1 MASRL
6 VRRLGVLVVLA
17 AMVMLH
23 AERVQAQDT
32 ADVVGTVTDTSG
44 AVIPGATITL
54 TNIGTN
60 IQQTT
65 QSNGT
70 GDYIFNLLQVGT
82 YSIKVEA
89 KGFKTFVAP
98 NITLAAGDR
107 ARADAKLE
115 LGDISQTVEVSG
127 TVAPALQTDTSTI
140 GTLVTSQA
148 VEDLPLDGR
157 NIVKLVQLSAG
168 TTEGAPGSIAAGNRP
183 DDRRQTSAF
192 SANGQGDSE
201 NESMIDGFDN
211 NERMIGTIGAR
222 PSIDAI
228 QEVNV
233 SINKYDASVGRTG
246 GAVVDIITKSGTNSF
261 HGSAFE
267 FFRNKVLNTN
277 PNWNFTLANNPPGAA
292 SPYNSC
298 PTAAACPAA
307 PNPAFRQNQ
316 FGGSVGGP
324 IIKDKTFF
332 FVDYEGFRYATGLSA
347 SLYSVPTA
355 CEKGEAVCPDGNT
368 QYGDFSDYPSV
379 GEPGVA
385 GSSPCSTTA
394 GASSPL
400 LYGSTTCPYVV
411 IPSSAMTPIGKAF
424 FNMYPLPNTGTAGAL
439 TNNYVVN
446 PVKTYTS
453 KTWDGRIDQHF
464 NQNNTLF
471 GRITYNQETTI
482 TPNGFPDVY
491 IDPTTG
497 NLDTAGASGAVK
509 VEPVVTSYAGPNNE
523 DQYSF
528 GTSYVHVYNAN
539 TVLNLKFGIFRSK
552 ILSFPANQG
561 TDISTKLGFPCTATS
576 CVNFAPASSLVGSS
590 GLVRMTVSG
599 LNSAGAFSTIGD
611 TTYVPLGYFDT
622 AFQYEAQLTWNKGSH
637 SVRFGLGLVRRRS
650 GVGQSNN
657 AQGGFSFNGSFTGEA
672 AGDLLE
678 GLASSQT
685 RNNALVQEG
694 FRTWEPHGYV
704 QDDWRIKPWLTLNL
718 GVRYD
723 IFSAYTEVHGRISN
737 YDPYTGLL
745 VSPALPGTQ
754 QSNSTAMVTTPY
766 TDLAPRFGFAA
777 TLAHN
782 TVLRGGFGLTFFPTN
797 YRSDYYFQNAPFNY
811 SESCGLENVGTGT
824 PTSPASTTTLCAGQF
839 LAPNTAVYST
849 TGSSQ
854 SLGYSGGSLVAGGL
868 PIPVLNVANATNTAN
883 YASTTMY
890 AVPINQQEAY
900 LEQFNLQVQKQF
912 GANVLSVGYVGEL
925 GRHAEINGLSENQP
939 TEPSVINPA
948 TGLPVNPAVATAQ
961 PLTQGG
967 NTPLGVLQGYPYMQT
982 VGMTVA
988 NNWGTSAYEGLQ
1000 TSFVRRFS
1008 QGLTV
1013 NVNYTWSHMM
1023 SNITNTNACVSS
1035 YFATMT
1041 PCFVDTT
1048 NGEYSATADKTAA
1061 DEILAEAAAKKEYGF
1076 QQYNWGNDP
1085 LDVEHRITWGLNYD
1099 IPYGNSLTG
1108 VEGAFLKGWSLNTS
1122 GAWQTGLPFSVTAA
1136 SNTSLLGPTQ
1146 YLDQIGSG
1154 KLSNPTLRDW
1164 FNLNDFVQP
1173 SWGTLGNQRYDQ
1185 LYGPHQKRFDFSIFK
1200 TFPIREN
1207 VKLEFRT
1214 EVFNLFNQTNLN
1226 TPNSSISFNGSA
1238 VNLSG
1243 THVTTGEI
1251 TAMNGNWNQR
1261 EIQFGLKLLF

>member
-1 MASRL
+1 MHSQLVKRL
-6 VRRLGVLVVLA
+6 TAIAVVCLFS
-17 AMVMLH
+17 MLC
-23 AERVQAQDT
+23 AGTLRAQDT
-32 ADVVGTVTDTSG
+32 ADVVGTVTDVSG
-44 AVIPGATITL
+44 AVLPGATVTL

-60 IQQTT
+60 VQQTAQT
-65 QSNGT
+65 NGT
-70 GDYIFNLLQVGT
+70 GDYVFTLLQVGT

-89 KGFKTFVAP
+89 KGFKAFVAP
-98 NITLAAGDR
+98 NVSLSAGDR

-115 LGDISQTVEVSG
+115 VGDVTQTVEVSG

-168 TTEGAPGSIAAGNRP
+168 TTEGAPGSIAAGARP

-233 SINKYDASVGRTG
+233 SLNKYDSSVGRTG

-277 PNWNFTLANNPPGAA
+277 PNWNFTLANNPPGSAA
-292 SPYNSC
+292 PYNSC
-298 PTAAACPAA
+298 PTVAACPPA

-332 FVDYEGFRYATGLSA
+332 FVDYEGFRYATGLAS
-347 SLYSVPTA
+347 SLYSVPTR
-355 CEKGEAVCPDGNT
+355 CEKGLAVCPDGLT

-385 GSSPCSTTA
+385 GSSACSTTA

-400 LYGSTTCPYVV
+400 LYGSASCPYVV
-411 IPSSAMTPIGKAF
+411 IPANLMTPIGKAF

-446 PVKTYTS
+446 PVKTYNS

-482 TPNGFPDVY
+482 TPNGFPDVN

-497 NLDTAGASGAVK
+497 NLSSSGVK

-539 TVLNLKFGIFRSK
+539 TILNLKFGIFRSQ

-576 CVNFAPASSLVGSS
+576 CVNYAPPSSLVGSS

-599 LNSAGAFSTIGD
+599 LNSAGSISTIGD
-611 TTYVPLGYFDT
+611 TTFVPLGYFDT
-622 AFQYEAQLTWNKGSH
+622 AFQYAAQLTWNKGNH
-637 SVRFGLGLVRRRS
+637 SVRFGLGLIRRRS

-672 AGDLLE
+672 QGDLLE

-694 FRTWEPHGYV
+694 FRMWEPSGYV
-704 QDDWRIKPWLTLNL
+704 QDDWRARPWLTFNL
-718 GVRYD
+718 GLRYD
-723 IFSAYTEVHGRISN
+723 IFTAYTEVHGRISN

-745 VSPALPGTQ
+745 VSPSLPGTQ
-754 QSNSTAMVTTPY
+754 QSNSTAMVSTPY
-766 TDLAPRFGFAA
+766 NDYAPRFGFAA
-777 TLAHN
+777 TLPHN

-811 SESCGLENVGTGT
+811 AETCGLQNVGSG
-824 PTSPASTTTLCAGQF
+824 SGSTQIPCAGGF
-839 LAPNTAVYST
+839 LTPNVALYGT
-849 TGSSQ
+849 TGSGS
-854 SLGYSGGSLVAGGL
+854 SLGLTGGSLVAGGL
-868 PIPVLNVANATNTAN
+868 PIPTLNVALATNPAL
-883 YASTTMY
+883 YAGTGII

-939 TEPSVINPA
+939 TQPTIAGNPA
-948 TGLPVNPAVATAQ
+948 AALP
-961 PLTQGG
+961 PLTVGG
-967 NTPLGVLQGYPYMQT
+967 TTPLGVLQGYSYLKT
-982 VGMTVA
+982 VSMTVA
-988 NNWGTSAYEGLQ
+988 NNWGTSAYQGLQ
-1000 TSFVRRFS
+1000 TSFVRRFN

-1013 NVNYTWSHMM
+1013 NVNYTWSHTM
-1023 SNITNTNACVSS
+1023 SDITNTACISS

-1041 PCFVDTT
+1041 PCLVDTT
-1048 NGEYSATADKTAA
+1048 NGAA
-1061 DEILAEAAAKKEYGF
+1061 GTNSAAAIAAARPVFGF
-1076 QQYNWGNDP
+1076 QHYGWGNDP
-1085 LDVEHRITWGLNYD
+1085 LDVTHRITWGVNYD
-1099 IPYGNSLTG
+1099 IPYGHSLTG
-1108 VEGAFLKGWSLNTS
+1108 VEAAFLKGWGLNTS

-1154 KLSNPTLRDW
+1154 KLSNPSIHDW
-1164 FNLNDFVQP
+1164 FKLTDFVQP
-1173 SWGTLGNQRYDQ
+1173 ATGTLGNQHYDQ
-1185 LYGPHQKRFDFSIFK
+1185 LYGPHQKRLDFSIFK

-1207 VKLEFRT
+1207 IKLEFRT
-1214 EVFNLFNQTNLN
+1214 EVFNLLNQTNFN
-1226 TPNSSISFNGSA
+1226 TPTSSIAFTSTGA

-1243 THVTTGEI
+1243 TRVTTGEI
-1251 TAMNGNWNQR
+1251 NSTNANWNQR